1 MHDLDLDLDIYN
13 GLRSNVNLPI
23 EILYETFYLLAK
35 AMFVL
40 FVAVYKIITYDLPN
54 LLHSTLSHLKSRS
67 STSSS

>member
-1 MHDLDLDLDIYN
+1 MDDLDLDLHIYN

-23 EILYETFYLLAK
+23 EIPYYETFYLLAK

-54 LLHSTLSHLKSRS
+54 VLNSTL
-67 STSSS
+67 